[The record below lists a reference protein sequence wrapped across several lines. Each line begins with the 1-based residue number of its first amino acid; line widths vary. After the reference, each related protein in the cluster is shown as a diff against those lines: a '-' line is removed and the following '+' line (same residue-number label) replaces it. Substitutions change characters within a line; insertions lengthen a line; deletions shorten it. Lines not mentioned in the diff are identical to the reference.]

1 VLQAADA
8 VCGHGELLLIEH
20 RGAVLS
26 RLLPALASAVGGQQ
40 RDTEARFLCLNLLCH
55 VVLSL
60 ASEPGDAA
68 AAAALDAAVAADILP
83 LAPALLEE
91 DEPTPLYALKALG
104 LMAGGPPP
112 VGSPAGAPW
121 RCRTLL

>member
-8 VCGHGELLLIEH
+8 VRGHVELLIEH

-26 RLLPALASAVGGQQ
+26 RLLPALASDVGGQQ
-40 RDTEARFLCLNLLCH
+40 QETKAGILCSTFFATLCCPLHRSQAMLLR
-55 VVLSL
+55 L
-60 ASEPGDAA
+60 PP
-68 AAAALDAAVAADILP
+68 LDAAVAADVLP
-83 LAPALLEE
+83 LVPALLEE
-91 DEPTPLYALKALG
+91 DEPTPLYDLKALG

-112 VGSPAGAPW
+112 VGSPAGARW